1 MSCLARYF
9 STTECFVEKAR
20 GRTDK
25 WNQIGGGC
33 LTGAI
38 LAYGSGPQAMCLGCA
53 GFAAFSALF
62 EKLLDPH

>member
-1 MSCLARYF
+1 MLA
-9 STTECFVEKAR
+9 EGAR

-38 LAYGSGPQAMCLGCA
+38 LAYGSGPQAMSSLRRLRRLLG
-53 GFAAFSALF
+53 GDRRDGLG
-62 EKLLDPH
+62 PHGDH